1 MQHMK
6 FGVDWIMYVGVI
18 SFFVFHGEQL
28 SNFDFLPR
36 PHPLRFEKA
45 LQDFL
50 WLKSNLAKF
59 EACNMKCVGGV
70 RSNAMCGNRQKWRQN
85 ACWLTSCGPGTMVSI
100 GFFLAFFHSY
110 GNENL
115 NRICL
120 YATSCL
126 IKS

>member
-1 MQHMK
+1 MQPMK

-59 EACNMKCVGGV
+59 EACNMIMCRRSSIKCEVWK
-70 RSNAMCGNRQKWRQN
+70 RAKMALKRMFHSKWP
-85 ACWLTSCGPGTMVSI
+85 TSCGPSTMVST
-100 GFFLAFFHSY
+100 GFFVHLGMTKACTEF
-110 GNENL
+110 
-115 NRICL
+115 RQRT
-120 YATSCL
+120 A
-126 IKS
+126 K